1 MIAFS
6 FVWVEVCLSDPRS
19 IQFTLA
25 SSYSVHK
32 RIVNRIKVYIERSN
46 MQVELI
52 RFRKNISPLIM
63 FTLRSEEFNV
73 ARVFTLG
80 KSFPHVHV
88 R

>member
-1 MIAFS
+1 MG
-6 FVWVEVCLSDPRS
+6 VYVCVSDPS
-19 IQFTLA
+19 FIQFALGNA
-25 SSYSVHK
+25 HK

-73 ARVFTLG
+73 ARVSMLG